1 MKPTSKYLSISDIYD
16 FYDLIKIDHGTANVI
31 KKSYDESYRKGL
43 DFTYRFSDGLLN
55 YVHVIFNYRFRS
67 RIPFSFILVE
77 PKKSTYKVPDPT
89 FYRVQNIV
97 IGIDCFV
104 PTLMP
109 DVYTSYGFDIVAAFK
124 DTVYNTYHSIKM
136 DTVYTSVSDKK
147 FVNIANLNIRGAF
160 IKVIWLFD
168 ELSKSI
174 NDENSLMIF
183 DDITIRPCRLNEL
196 GSLSAYYLQQEL
208 KERR

>member
-1 MKPTSKYLSISDIYD
+1 MKPTTKYLNISDIYD
-16 FYDLIKIDHGTANVI
+16 FYDLIKIDYGTANVI

-43 DFTYRFSDGLLN
+43 DFTYRFSDGIN
-55 YVHVIFNYRFRS
+55 YVHVIFNYTFKS

-77 PKKSTYKVPDPT
+77 PKKTPYKLLDPQFYKVQSIE
-89 FYRVQNIV
+89 V
-97 IGIDCFV
+97 GIDCFA

-109 DVYTSYGFDIVAAFK
+109 DLYTSYGFDIVATFK
-124 DTVYNTYHSIKM
+124 DTVYNTFHSVKM
-136 DTVYTSVSDKK
+136 DSVYTSVSDKR

-160 IKVIWLFD
+160 IKVIWLLD
-168 ELSKSI
+168 NLNTYI
-174 NDENSLMIF
+174 NDEYTFMIF
-183 DDITIRPCRLNEL
+183 DDITLKECKLNEL